1 MKDSRYT
8 FNYIGFFSLGLN
20 KFVNNRKFDYF
31 YKLSSSSLRLNDLIL
46 RNFIGDN
53 NPNKRLIEANI
64 FSDYSIFD
72 NIFINYRITEKRNFL
87 YFYKNKSIFQFFFK
101 LSKKEKLRLRNCL
114 YIHFFNYYSSLNYN
128 YKSLFTFYN

>member
-8 FNYIGFFSLGLN
+8 FNYIGFYSLGLN
-20 KFVNNRKFDYF
+20 KFSSNNKFDYF
-31 YKLSSSSLRLNDLIL
+31 QKSSSSLLFFNDLIL

-53 NPNKRLIEANI
+53 NPNKKLIEASI
-64 FSDYSIFD
+64 FPDYSIFD
-72 NIFINYRITEKRNFL
+72 NIFVNYQITEKRNFL

-114 YIHFFNYYSSLNYN
+114 YIYFFNYYSSLNYN
-128 YKSLFTFYN
+128 YNSFLSVYN